1 VTAAASADRP
11 LPGESSVPA
20 GVPGRPAPGEPARP
34 GDAVGV
40 FDPLRLCIF
49 STVALLTWIFGP
61 FAVLAFAVLGL
72 AGYVRAHRA
81 GLRRSRCYLRD
92 VRLVLAYLGT
102 LAVVALVASGFEIAS
117 WLP

>member
-1 VTAAASADRP
+1 MTA
-11 LPGESSVPA
+11 GI
-20 GVPGRPAPGEPARP
+20 PGRPVPGEPAAAT
-34 GDAVGV
+34 DAAPA

-49 STVALLTWIFGP
+49 ATVALLAWAFGP

-92 VRLVLAYLGT
+92 VRLVLTYLGA
-102 LAVVALVASGFEIAS
+102 LAVVALVASGLEIAS